1 MHSYKKA
8 CILCATGPKC
18 DKIAFTMN
26 AASKKT
32 TKKKIIRI
40 FKTAAGFKPLKLL
53 SDSLEILIPVFL
65 ISAFVQVFMN
75 FPLPAYQR
83 FLHESMEG
91 LLFSMLSFI
100 HMATYGMLS
109 IYMTIAVADTINKI
123 YGKSSYRL
131 SVIMTSLAGFLILS
145 GVFNNLETINLDLL
159 GPKNILTAV
168 LCGLLSAYIY
178 IFLLTK
184 IVFSSRKFVDG
195 ISTDFTT
202 ILISLLPMIIVL
214 EFFAIFDLAL
224 LTMGYKSFYAM
235 ITGWLKHLFMNR
247 RNNMSNTICLEL
259 IQHIMW
265 MLGIHGSDALG
276 EIKYQIFDTALQYVN
291 KPASGIN
298 PILNGVFI
306 DVFVLL
312 GGCGSTWSLILA
324 ILFFSRQKNDKFL
337 ARTAAIPMIF
347 NINEL
352 LLLGLPVIFN
362 PVFLIPFIL
371 TPVANIL
378 IGYTAISSGL
388 VPFASHEVN
397 WTTPVIFG
405 GYMATGS
412 FTGSILQIVC
422 IIIGM
427 FIYMPFVKINDR
439 LKFINAHEKV
449 KMIEDILK
457 ECEESREPVELL
469 TLPGDPGRIA
479 RTLAAELSEYINADD
494 FILYYQ
500 PQFDHERRLIGAE
513 ALLRWRHEQYGSI
526 YPPLV
531 IELAEEIGR
540 LTELEEKIFMTVFK
554 NLDELLKYKEDENF
568 HISINVTGITIQT
581 DEFEDFLKNLHIIY
595 PGKCKHVLIEITE
608 QATLKVDDNFI
619 SRLQRIK
626 SLGYTFGIDDFS
638 MGNTSI
644 KYLQSSIFDIVK
656 LDGGISRDVFN
667 ERSREIISSISRL
680 TEGLNIE
687 TIAEYVETEE
697 QRKALQDVGCNI
709 YQGYLYSPAIPL
721 SKFTE
726 LGEQALSEQPLEA
739 GETGDDL

>member
-1 MHSYKKA
+1 
-8 CILCATGPKC
+8 
-18 DKIAFTMN
+18 MN
-26 AASKKT
+26 AVSKKT

-40 FKTAAGFKPLKLL
+40 FKAAAGFKPLRLL
-53 SDSLEILIPVFL
+53 SDSLEILLPIFL

-83 FLHESMEG
+83 FIHEAMEG

-109 IYMTIAVADTINKI
+109 IYMTIAVADTINNI

-131 SVIMTSLAGFLILS
+131 SVIMTSLAGFLIFS
-145 GVFNNLETINLDLL
+145 GVFNNPDAINLDLL

-178 IFLLTK
+178 IILLTR
-184 IVFSSRKFVDG
+184 IVFGTRKYVDG

-202 ILISLLPMIIVL
+202 ILISLLPMLIVL
-214 EFFAIFDLAL
+214 EFFAICDLAL
-224 LTMGYKSFYAM
+224 IIMGYKSFYAM
-235 ITGWLKHLFMNR
+235 ITGWLKHMFMNS
-247 RNNMSNTICLEL
+247 RNSLGNTVGFEL

-276 EIKYQIFDTALQYVN
+276 EIKYQIFDTALQYVR

-298 PILNGVFI
+298 PILTGVFI

-337 ARTAAIPMIF
+337 ARTAAIPMVF

-371 TPVANIL
+371 TPIVNVL
-378 IGYTAISSGL
+378 IGYTAMASGL
-388 VPFASHEVN
+388 IPFATQEVN
-397 WTTPVIFG
+397 WTTPIIFG
-405 GYMATGS
+405 GYIATGS
-412 FTGSILQIVC
+412 VRGSILQIVC

-469 TLPGDPGRIA
+469 TLPGDPGKIA
-479 RTLAAELSEYINADD
+479 RTLAAELNEYINGDD
-494 FILYYQ
+494 FILFYQ
-500 PQFDHERRLIGAE
+500 PQFDHERKLIGAE
-513 ALLRWRHEQYGSI
+513 ALLRWRHEQYGPV

-531 IELAEEIGR
+531 IELAEEIDR
-540 LTELEEKIFMTVFK
+540 LTELEEKIFLTVFK
-554 NLDELLKYKEDENF
+554 NLDELLKYKEDESF

-697 QRKALQDVGCNI
+697 QRQALQDVGCNI

-726 LGEQALSEQPLEA
+726 LGEQALSEQPVEA